1 MPRPAACGAAIA
13 LAFGGCAGAS
23 GRSAP
28 AGTRLEFSPA
38 HHNRHNALTRVVTAR
53 RLVALTFDDGPDP
66 RYTRPL
72 LRSLK
77 RADAHATFFVLG
89 AAAMR
94 HPGLVR
100 AEVRAGHEVA
110 DHTFDHARL
119 APLSAR
125 RIAWELDAGARA
137 IERAGAPA
145 PVLSRPPW
153 GSFDERVGAI
163 ALAAHRPLVGWDL
176 ALESLISRHGVR
188 AGIRALA
195 AQVRPGSI
203 VLAHDGRIAR
213 RSTVL
218 AVRLLLSALRAR
230 GFRVVTVSELLRAAG
245 GPPT

>member
-13 LAFGGCAGAS
+13 LALAGCAGAP

-28 AGTRLEFSPA
+28 AGTRAEFSPA
-38 HHNRHNALTRVVTAR
+38 HHNRHNALIRVVTAH

-77 RADAHATFFVLG
+77 RADAHATFFVVG
-89 AAAMR
+89 AAALR
-94 HPGLVR
+94 HPALVR

-110 DHTFDHARL
+110 DHTFDHPRL
-119 APLSAR
+119 PSLSAR
-125 RIAWELDAGARA
+125 RIAWELAAGARA

-153 GSFDERVGAI
+153 GFFDERVGAI
-163 ALAAHRPLVGWDL
+163 AAAAHMPLVGWDL
-176 ALESLISRHGVR
+176 ALERLIDRHGVR
-188 AGIRALA
+188 AGVRALA
-195 AQVRPGSI
+195 ARVRPGSI
-203 VLAHDGRIAR
+203 VLAHDGRIER
-213 RSTVL
+213 RTTVL
-218 AVRLLLSALRAR
+218 AVPLLLAALRAR

-245 GPPT
+245 EPAT